1 MSKTEKLIEL
11 KELLDLGLI
20 SQSDFDRLKKL
31 IFENPQQAFKEINK
45 SKTSDFIENI
55 KKRRTDNLN
64 EINKCA
70 SSKNIETEEKIENND
85 SISDTSIVNTT
96 TIPNKKSD
104 YKFYIFGILGF
115 VLLFFGVSYIIN
127 NNNDKEK
134 VKETTLVDS
143 SYTAPKEINLQ
154 SNQENYLDSSSNN
167 EIQKSNVNIDEND
180 VVQEKNNEIEY
191 SNANIDE
198 FEDDEEIPFAVVE
211 DVPVFPNCEGVVKNK
226 RIECFMAQM
235 AKHIMKNQQYPERAM
250 EDGIQ
255 GRVNVVFIIDKQGY
269 VTNIQTKSSIG
280 NDILENE
287 AKRVIELL
295 PKFKAGM
302 KNGRPVKVKYSQPI
316 TFKLQ

>member
-1 MSKTEKLIEL
+1 MNKTDKIIEL
-11 KELLDLGLI
+11 KELLDSGLI
-20 SQSDFDRLKKL
+20 NISDFERLKKL
-31 IFENPQQAFKEINK
+31 IFENPQQAFEEINK
-45 SKTSDFIENI
+45 SKTSDFIDNI
-55 KKRRTDNLN
+55 KKRRTDNSNELN
-64 EINKCA
+64 KFT
-70 SSKNIETEEKIENND
+70 SGKNIESEEKNENND

-104 YKFYIFGILGF
+104 YKFYIFGIVGF
-115 VLLFFGVSYIIN
+115 MILIFGVTFFL
-127 NNNDKEK
+127 NNNDDNQK

-154 SNQENYLDSSSNN
+154 SNQENYSDSSSNN

-255 GRVNVVFIIDKQGY
+255 GRVVVFFIIDKQGY
-269 VTNIQTKSSIG
+269 VTNIQAKSSIG